1 LELAE
6 KIDAK
11 RLTLA
16 ARSAPLPWAQRLGYL
31 LELVGAKEQA
41 RALKDYV
48 HRHARIGPRWFPAP
62 AARAMALETDK
73 VKSTRLA
80 QDVFQHPRL
89 SLKNMADP
97 GVRGLL
103 NCVEQL
109 VAFDGHIE
117 VWAHGLCFA
126 NAFSQL
132 HVQLR
137 NVEGFGRLRAAHSE
151 LGAINSETSM

>member
-80 QDVFQHPRL
+80 QDVSTPTTVAKEYGGPRCPRP
-89 SLKNMADP
+89 SESRRATG
-97 GVRGLL
+97 GV
-103 NCVEQL
+103 
-109 VAFDGHIE
+109 
-117 VWAHGLCFA
+117 
-126 NAFSQL
+126 
-132 HVQLR
+132 
-137 NVEGFGRLRAAHSE
+137 
-151 LGAINSETSM
+151 